1 MTRLSV
7 FEEGEIGHDRDT
19 VDHCRDTAIGM
30 TAAPDPGGDALRSA
44 LERLR
49 LEGAIFFK
57 GDFSERW
64 AFESPDAPMIAALL
78 RPGAERVIIFHVVA
92 QGTCWIEPAGGVRH
106 WATIGDVIVLPYG
119 DQHRMGGVADTEP
132 IAMATILSPP
142 PWEQL
147 PVIRHGEGGEPTD
160 IVCGY
165 LHSSDPL
172 FDPRLRALPAAFVV
186 RPPEG
191 PAADWV
197 ASSVAYTLEAAA
209 SGTTMVATRLP
220 ELLLMEILH
229 LHLSTAPA
237 IDRGWM
243 AALRDPILAPALGLL
258 HGSPE
263 RKWTVA
269 ELAGEVAVSR
279 SVLDERFRVVL
290 GRSPIRYLTEW
301 RMHVA
306 EDLLGSTDVPVAVVA
321 RRVGY
326 DSEEAFSRAFK
337 RATGLSPSHWRA
349 DRSPSPLQ
357 S

>member
-19 VDHCRDTAIGM
+19 VDHCRDTTIGM

-106 WATIGDVIVLPYG
+106 WATTGDVIVLPYG

-191 PAADWV
+191 PAAD
-197 ASSVAYTLEAAA
+197 
-209 SGTTMVATRLP
+209 
-220 ELLLMEILH
+220 
-229 LHLSTAPA
+229 
-237 IDRGWM
+237 
-243 AALRDPILAPALGLL
+243 
-258 HGSPE
+258 
-263 RKWTVA
+263 
-269 ELAGEVAVSR
+269 
-279 SVLDERFRVVL
+279 
-290 GRSPIRYLTEW
+290 
-301 RMHVA
+301 
-306 EDLLGSTDVPVAVVA
+306 
-321 RRVGY
+321 
-326 DSEEAFSRAFK
+326 
-337 RATGLSPSHWRA
+337 
-349 DRSPSPLQ
+349 
-357 S
+357 